1 MRPVSQPLFQAVTL
15 AFGAFPWR
23 LGMKRNA
30 DYFFMELIQIL
41 HIPFG
46 DAQLGSMLTVPPDW
60 RGTRRVSE
68 LRTEP
73 LWGLQ
78 CDRSESQAALFFKN
92 CNRSCAPS
100 TRRQRV
106 LRCIALRCTSRTS
119 IHCLASRVNYKSRL
133 ITASANC
140 SVESVPPMSPVFS
153 PSCSARS

>member
-46 DAQLGSMLTVPPDW
+46 DVQLGSMLTVPPDW

-78 CDRSESQAALFFKN
+78 CDRSESQAALFFKI
-92 CNRSCAPS
+92 AIDHA
-100 TRRQRV
+100 RRQRAV
-106 LRCIALRCTSRTS
+106 NAYCDALRYVAHLARQFIVSR
-119 IHCLASRVNYKSRL
+119 HA
-133 ITASANC
+133 
-140 SVESVPPMSPVFS
+140 
-153 PSCSARS
+153 

>member
-1 MRPVSQPLFQAVTL
+1 
-15 AFGAFPWR
+15 
-23 LGMKRNA
+23 MKLNA

-78 CDRSESQAALFFKN
+78 CDRSESQAALFFKI
-92 CNRSCAPS
+92 AIDHA
-100 TRRQRV
+100 
-106 LRCIALRCTSRTS
+106 RCERAVNAHCDALRYVAHLARQFIVSR
-119 IHCLASRVNYKSRL
+119 HA
-133 ITASANC
+133 
-140 SVESVPPMSPVFS
+140 
-153 PSCSARS
+153 